1 MAAAIRLDSSGRA
14 DVIVV
19 LKNQMSPDREARAN
33 AVEDATVLNKHFTPV
48 LGAARET
55 APAAKLLPNLGIMI
69 GQIDAGGLAALRSH
83 QMVEAVLPAPVF
95 TLIRAVATEPQAPAP
110 EITWGLKQLGIPQ
123 LWDAGYTGRG
133 IAVGHLD
140 TGIDGA
146 HPALA
151 GAIKAFA
158 EFDAAGNLVPDA
170 PTTDSGDHG
179 THTAGTIA
187 ARTTAAST
195 FGVAP
200 GAQLISAKVIEGGQV
215 TRRILAGM
223 DWAIGEGIRILNMS
237 VGVPGYDPSFLPIV
251 QIVRS
256 RDILP
261 VFAIG
266 NDGEG
271 TSRSPGNYAEA
282 LSVGAL
288 DPSMIV
294 SAYSCSQ
301 RFDRPVNP
309 VVPDIVAP
317 GAAVL
322 SCIPGARYAKKYG
335 TSQAAPHIS
344 GLAALL
350 MEAKPSA
357 DIAAIEQAILA
368 ASTRPASISED
379 RGNHGVPFG
388 PAALASLTA
397 AVG

>member
-1 MAAAIRLDSSGRA
+1 M
-14 DVIVV
+14 
-19 LKNQMSPDREARAN
+19 
-33 AVEDATVLNKHFTPV
+33 
-48 LGAARET
+48 
-55 APAAKLLPNLGIMI
+55 
-69 GQIDAGGLAALRSH
+69 
-83 QMVEAVLPAPVF
+83 
-95 TLIRAVATEPQAPAP
+95 
-110 EITWGLKQLGIPQ
+110 
-123 LWDAGYTGRG
+123 
-133 IAVGHLD
+133 
-140 TGIDGA
+140 
-146 HPALA
+146 
-151 GAIKAFA
+151 
-158 EFDAAGNLVPDA
+158 
-170 PTTDSGDHG
+170 
-179 THTAGTIA
+179 
-187 ARTTAAST
+187 
-195 FGVAP
+195 
-200 GAQLISAKVIEGGQV
+200 
-215 TRRILAGM
+215 
-223 DWAIGEGIRILNMS
+223 
-237 VGVPGYDPSFLPIV
+237 
-251 QIVRS
+251 
-256 RDILP
+256 
-261 VFAIG
+261 FAIG